1 MTSRTTRAFRERFRQ
16 LAPEVQ
22 RQARVAYRLWLRDP
36 YYPSLHFKR
45 VHPSDPI
52 FSVRVGRSW
61 RALGLLREHDQMV
74 WFWIGS
80 HSDYDRLLSHL

>member
-1 MTSRTTRAFRERFRQ
+1 MTSARRGRFANDSVNSRRR
-16 LAPEVQ
+16 VQ

-80 HSDYDRLLSHL
+80 RGDYDRLLSQL